1 MQFLFSPFKHEHVQC
16 VFPPLNMNMYMYIYD
31 EKTPYS
37 SISNLHKELEPV

>member
-16 VFPPLNMNMYMYIYD
+16 VFPPLNMYMYIYD

-37 SISNLHKELEPV
+37 NISNLHKELEPV